1 MIMLINLVF
10 NNFINFIFSPLPFLY
25 LYIFSTYTV
34 LPESVLATEA
44 EGKKKYVSQ
53 YSEKSKSLGQF
64 FREINKYNKFWKEI
78 ISILNL
84 ENIIFNIPQTTKL
97 FSRVIKK

>member
-44 EGKKKYVSQ
+44 EGKKNMFHNILKNQ
-53 YSEKSKSLGQF
+53 SLWG
-64 FREINKYNKFWKEI
+64 
-78 ISILNL
+78 S
-84 ENIIFNIPQTTKL
+84 
-97 FSRVIKK
+97 FSGK